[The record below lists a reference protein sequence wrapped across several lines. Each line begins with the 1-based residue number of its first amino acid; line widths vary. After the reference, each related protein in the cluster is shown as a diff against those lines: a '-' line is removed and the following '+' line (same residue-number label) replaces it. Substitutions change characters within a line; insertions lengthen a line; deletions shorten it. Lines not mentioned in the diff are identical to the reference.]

1 MNAFEPIE
9 LDEHD
14 GLLWVEV
21 PTEGLSD
28 VWDEGDHDRERLR
41 SQS

>member
-21 PTEGLSD
+21 PTEG
-28 VWDEGDHDRERLR
+28 ERERGGVR
-41 SQS
+41 RMTNRDASR